1 MPAAWQVRR
10 DSALPDDPLLG
21 CLMALARLLGRPMS
35 AAALTAALPLAEAG
49 LTPDLFPRA
58 AARGGLSAR
67 LLRRRLDEIDPLTLP
82 CVLLLEGRQACVL
95 VEAGASTCMVIQPE
109 AGLGTVSMPRA
120 ELAAR
125 YAGHALFARPE
136 LLSAGRP
143 AEPNSGR
150 GGHWFWSVI
159 LRQWRVYGEV
169 ALAAVLLNLFAL
181 ASPLFIMNVYDRVV
195 PNNAIETLWVL
206 ASGVLVVFGF
216 DFLLKVL
223 RGHFVDTAGRIA
235 DIKLASAVFAQ
246 VMGLQMAARPVSAG
260 AFADD
265 LREFESL
272 RDFFTSASITALVD
286 LPFLLL
292 FIGVIWLIGGWLA
305 LVPAIAVPLVLAF
318 GLLLQLPLNRSI
330 RASLREAAQR
340 HGILV
345 EIDQRAG
352 DDQERRRREPCAG
365 RLGACGGGE
374 RKSAGAPASTPRW
387 PPTSRAGLKSGDRLH
402 RHSRRLPDR
411 CRRADVPAP

>member
-1 MPAAWQVRR
+1 
-10 DSALPDDPLLG
+10 
-21 CLMALARLLGRPMS
+21 MALARLLGRPMS

-58 AARGGLSAR
+58 AARAGLSAR

-82 CVLLLEGRQACVL
+82 CVLLLKGRQACVL
-95 VEAGASTCMVIQPE
+95 VEAGANTCTVIQPE

-143 AEPNSGR
+143 AEPSSGR

-159 LRQWRVYGEV
+159 LRQWPVYGEV
-169 ALAAVLLNLFAL
+169 AVAAVLINLFAL
-181 ASPLFIMNVYDRVV
+181 ASPLFVMNVYDRVV

-206 ASGVLVVFGF
+206 ASG
-216 DFLLKVL
+216 
-223 RGHFVDTAGRIA
+223 RRWSCSASTSCSRCCAAISSTPPAGWPTSSWPAPI
-235 DIKLASAVFAQ
+235 FAQ
-246 VMGLQMAARPVSAG
+246 VMGLQMAARPASAG
-260 AFADD
+260 AFAND

-292 FIGVIWLIGGWLA
+292 FIAVIWLIGGLVA
-305 LVPAIAVPLVLAF
+305 LVPAIAVPLVLGGRAAAAAAAEPVVR
-318 GLLLQLPLNRSI
+318 GQPARGRAEARHPGRERSTGWRRS
-330 RASLREAAQR
+330 RASAP
-340 HGILV
+340 
-345 EIDQRAG
+345 RAG
-352 DDQERRRREPCAG
+352 RRAPG
-365 RLGACGGGE
+365 
-374 RKSAGAPASTPRW
+374 SAW
-387 PPTSRAGLKSGDRLH
+387 
-402 RHSRRLPDR
+402 SRRAPDR
-411 CRRADVPAP
+411 PAVSRF